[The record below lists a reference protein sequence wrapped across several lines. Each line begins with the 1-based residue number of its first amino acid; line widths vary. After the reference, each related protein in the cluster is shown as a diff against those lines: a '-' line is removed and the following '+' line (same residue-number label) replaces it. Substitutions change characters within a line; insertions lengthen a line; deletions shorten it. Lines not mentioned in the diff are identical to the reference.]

1 MVSNLFELDDS
12 ELQGLGDDETISG
25 VLQNFGNE
33 LQESLRRSLDTAV
46 HGITAQAL
54 KQSVLFQYSIP

>member
-1 MVSNLFELDDS
+1 MASNLFELDDS

-33 LQESLRRSLDTAV
+33 LQESFA
-46 HGITAQAL
+46 
-54 KQSVLFQYSIP
+54 

>member
-1 MVSNLFELDDS
+1 MASNLFDLDDS
-12 ELQGLGDDETISG
+12 ELQFIGEENTISG

-46 HGITAQAL
+46 HGITSQAL
-54 KQSVLFQYSIP
+54 KQSKTLVNN